1 MELEFDSRRRATS
14 PGRGVE
20 VSFDAVTGEAARL
33 RRAIAAASRSEV
45 RRARRQS
52 GVGVLDVDG
61 PAGVRVDAGALGR
74 ATLDDRA
81 GWALRD
87 DCGERDDCDER
98 DDRVVAGDDSP
109 RPVSLDDMIDRVDAM
124 AAASENIEPATGER
138 RTSDP
143 GTLRGVLDGSASWAT
158 RSASVDSRA
167 EERRNA
173 SS

>member
-1 MELEFDSRRRATS
+1 M
-14 PGRGVE
+14 E

-45 RRARRQS
+45 TRARRQS

-74 ATLDDRA
+74 ATLDDRV

-87 DCGERDDCDER
+87 DCGERDD
-98 DDRVVAGDDSP
+98 RVVAGDGSP